1 VTSSKGRSAGPSA
14 PSAPASAAAAS
25 AASGAPGR
33 LVDREELPDRV
44 WTLPNALSVLR
55 LLGVP
60 LFLWL
65 LLGPHADGWAIAVLV
80 LSGISDWADG
90 KLARLLDQSSRL
102 GALLDPAADRLYIVA
117 TLVALALRSVVPLW
131 LVAVLV
137 GRELVLGLVLLVLRH
152 HGYPPLQVHY
162 LGKAATFLLLYA
174 FPCLLLA
181 GAASS
186 VAPVVAPIAWALTI
200 WGTALYLL
208 AGLFYVVQV
217 AGLVRAERAGQPLL
231 AGTPDVAP

>member
-1 VTSSKGRSAGPSA
+1 VTSSNGPSA
-14 PSAPASAAAAS
+14 AATPRDPAR
-25 AASGAPGR
+25 GLP
-33 LVDREELPDRV
+33 VDREELADRV
-44 WTLPNALSVLR
+44 LTIPNALSVLR

-65 LLGPHADGWAIAVLV
+65 LLGPHADGWAIAVLA
-80 LSGISDWADG
+80 LAGISDWADG

-117 TLVALALRSVVPLW
+117 TLVALALRSVAPLW

-137 GRELVLGLVLLVLRH
+137 GRELVLGVALLELRR

-174 FPCLLLA
+174 FPFLLLA
-181 GAASS
+181 DALGSGGA
-186 VAPVVAPIAWALTI
+186 VVRPVAWAFTI

-208 AGLFYVVQV
+208 AGLFYVIQAV
-217 AGLVRAERAGQPLL
+217 GLVRADRSAVAAGVPD
-231 AGTPDVAP
+231 AGP